1 VTLLHRFIRW
11 LGHRRW
17 FAAAGRRFGA
27 PLDRA
32 LYRATRGRLT
42 STAGAA
48 PVMLLTTTG
57 RRSGRRRTTPVMYL
71 RDGDRFVVTS
81 ENFGQ
86 QRPAAW
92 PMNLVADPRATV
104 QVGADVVPCHARLLP
119 EAEADRYWPKLVE
132 VWPAHES
139 YLARSGQRH
148 TFVLEPLFEQER
160 ADVS

>member
-1 VTLLHRFIRW
+1 MKLLHRLIRR

-32 LYRATRGRLT
+32 LYRATRGRIT

-57 RRSGRRRTTPVMYL
+57 RRSGRSRTTPVMYL

-92 PMNLVADPRATV
+92 PLNLIADPTATV
-104 QVGADVVPCHARLLP
+104 QVGAQVVPCRARLLHDT
-119 EAEADRYWPKLVE
+119 EADRYWARFVE
-132 VWPAHES
+132 AWPAHES

-148 TFVLEPLFEQER
+148 TFLLEP
-160 ADVS
+160 S